1 VILADSL
8 LPVDVAVSM
17 FSPGDSSVSIGGL
30 ITNFHGKPSVPFKL
44 VFEFLKA
51 GGEVV
56 ATQSVDVPAIDAG
69 GNHPFTV
76 QAIGA
81 GVEAWRYKEE

>member
-1 VILADSL
+1 
-8 LPVDVAVSM
+8 VDVTVSR
-17 FSPGDSSVSIGGL
+17 FGPGDQSVSIGGV
-30 ITNFHGKPSVPFKL
+30 ITNFHDKPGVPFKL
-44 VFEFLKA
+44 IFEFLTA

-76 QAIGA
+76 EAIGA
-81 GVEAWRYKEE
+81 GAEAWRYKKE